1 MPPTRLRAFVLL
13 ASLVAS
19 LPLLT
24 ACGNRYRSSDQPGR
38 QLKFGVEM
46 AQRGLWS
53 EALFRF
59 HQAVRVDPNNP
70 RVQYNLGVAYEAAGE
85 YDKALDHYRNALKLD
100 PNNKD
105 LRANYSR
112 FVEFYQGFKT
122 GNKSAGAAS
131 PAPANRPAP
140 PAPPPTRA
148 PAGTPEPRTPGPS
161 ATPSPPPMDVP
172 PPPPPL

>member
-112 FVEFYQGFKT
+112 FVEFYQGYKGDKT
-122 GNKSAGAAS
+122 KGGQPSSTTTTNK
-131 PAPANRPAP
+131 PAAP
-140 PAPPPTRA
+140 PATAPPRQ
-148 PAGTPEPRTPGPS
+148 PGISDPPS
-161 ATPSPPPMDVP
+161 IPGDTP
-172 PPPPPL
+172 PPPADNRPPF